1 MDPSKF
7 QASASGKVIRLPQGY
22 WAFVPAA
29 LPPALTFS
37 PSLVAALSDA
47 DRALGELKGL
57 GGTLANPHLLIRPLA
72 RREAVLS
79 SRIEGTRASL
89 DDLLAYEATQAF
101 IP

>member
-7 QASASGKVIRLPQGY
+7 QASTSGKVIRLPQGY

-47 DRALGELKGL
+47 DRALGELYACHPPPAHPAPGAP
-57 GGTLANPHLLIRPLA
+57 GSRAFFTH
-72 RREAVLS
+72 RRHACFT
-79 SRIEGTRASL
+79 G
-89 DDLLAYEATQAF
+89 
-101 IP
+101 